1 MRQVVPWGCSVMKK
15 VSVILFLVSGVLL
28 TGCRSASGLKGSG
41 ETKSAAASPGKT
53 YFWDK
58 DLRPTMAVPTTPR
71 PRPQKEAP
79 ATQPV
84 AAEPQKAETRK
95 AEPQKTEPV
104 AEAPKAEL
112 QKEPVAK
119 TPVEPV
125 RRPAALSADLVTAN
139 VEPLQPVRT
148 GLASSSSDRVAPI
161 GRSVFVDETGGHVLS
176 ITYPRADYGII
187 QVDKTM
193 PEEVRLNTLFSYT
206 LKVTNLTETML
217 TEITIAETVSDNFEF
232 KGSEPTAQV
241 EGKKLVWQIESL
253 GPKASKTLRVS
264 GLATGSKSLEQST
277 SITHTIRDSAVV
289 RVVEPTLEL
298 RKVAPAEA
306 LLCEPIAVEYVVT
319 NTGTG
324 AAQDVQVIDNLPAG
338 MQTADGKG
346 KVVLE
351 AGTLAAGETR
361 RFSIKLRATKTGA
374 YVGKALATS
383 SAGLKAESE
392 ATTTNIR
399 QPMLTITKSGPHR
412 QYLGR
417 PVAYEISV
425 FNKGDGPAQNTIIE
439 DIIPPGVTGIE
450 ATTGAQFSGS
460 KLIWD
465 LGTLEPNT
473 SKKVR
478 VSYTPAREG
487 ELMGSATASAYC
499 AEPVTDSAKTTITG
513 IAAARLDVIDLDDP
527 VEVGGTTT
535 YLITVSNEGSAADG
549 NIRIVCTLDDKL
561 QYISSAGAT
570 AGSLMGRTVS
580 FAPLQ
585 TLEPKTKATWR
596 VVVKGLQPGDVRF
609 KVAMHTD
616 QLALPIEEM
625 EATHI
630 YQQNGGN

>member
-1 MRQVVPWGCSVMKK
+1 MKK
-15 VSVILFLVSGVLL
+15 VSVILFLVPVVLL
-28 TGCRSASGLKGSG
+28 AGCRSASGLKGSG
-41 ETKSAAASPGKT
+41 EVRSTAASPGKT

-58 DLRPTMAVPTTPR
+58 DLRPTMTVPAAPR
-71 PRPQKEAP
+71 SRLQKESP
-79 ATQPV
+79 AAQPA
-84 AAEPQKAETRK
+84 AAEAQETETPQV
-95 AEPQKTEPV
+95 EPQKTESPKV
-104 AEAPKAEL
+104 EAAQAQPPA
-112 QKEPVAK
+112 EPVMKA
-119 TPVEPV
+119 PVESTK
-125 RRPAALSADLVTAN
+125 RPAALPADVVTAT

-148 GLASSSSDRVAPI
+148 GLTTSASDRVTPV

-193 PEEVRLNTLFSYT
+193 PEEVRLSTPFSYSI
-206 LKVTNLTETML
+206 KVTNLTETML

-232 KGSEPTAQV
+232 KGSEPSAQT
-241 EGKKLVWQIESL
+241 EGNKLVWQIESL

-264 GLATGSKSLEQST
+264 GIATASKTLEQST

-298 RKVAPAEA
+298 RKIAPAEA

-324 AAQDVQVIDNLPAG
+324 TAQDVQVIDNLPAG

-351 AGTLAAGETR
+351 AGTLPAGESR
-361 RFSIKLRATKTGA
+361 RFAIKLRAVKTGA

-383 SAGLKAESE
+383 ASGLKAESE
-392 ATTTNIR
+392 ATTTNVR
-399 QPMLTITKSGPHR
+399 QPALSITKSGPHR

-417 PVAYEISV
+417 SVSYEISV
-425 FNKGDGPAQNTIIE
+425 FNKGDGPAQNTIVE

-450 ATTGAQFSGS
+450 ATAGAQFSGS
-460 KLIWD
+460 KLVWD

-478 VSYTPAREG
+478 ISYTPTKEG

-535 YLITVSNEGSAADG
+535 YLITVSNEGSAADS
-549 NIRIVCTLDDKL
+549 NIRIVCMLDDKL
-561 QYISSAGAT
+561 QYVSSAGAT

-596 VVVKGLQPGDVRF
+596 VVVKGAQAGDVRF
-609 KVAMHTD
+609 RVTMHTD

>member
-15 VSVILFLVSGVLL
+15 VSVILFLVAAVLL

-41 ETKSAAASPGKT
+41 EIRSTALPGKT

-58 DLRPTMAVPTTPR
+58 DLRPTMAVPASPR
-71 PRPQKEAP
+71 PRPQRETPAP
-79 ATQPV
+79 EPV
-84 AAEPQKAETRK
+84 AAQPQRDETPQPEPQRTELAAEAPRV
-95 AEPQKTEPV
+95 EPQREPV
-104 AEAPKAEL
+104 ARA
-112 QKEPVAK
+112 
-119 TPVEPV
+119 PVESA
-125 RRPAALSADLVTAN
+125 RRPAALSADLVTPN

-148 GLASSSSDRVAPI
+148 GLVSSSYDRVAPI
-161 GRSVFVDETGGHVLS
+161 GRSVFVDETGGRVLS

-206 LKVTNLTETML
+206 MKVTNLTETML
-217 TEITIAETVSDNFEF
+217 TEIIIAETVSDNFEF
-232 KGSEPTAQV
+232 KGSEPMAQV
-241 EGKKLVWQIESL
+241 EGNKLVWLIESL

-264 GLATGSKSLEQST
+264 GVATASKSLEQST
-277 SITHTIRDSAVV
+277 AITHTIRDSAVV

-298 RKVAPAEA
+298 RKMAPAEA
-306 LLCEPIAVEYVVT
+306 LLCEPIAVEYIVT

-346 KVVLE
+346 KVILE
-351 AGTLAAGETR
+351 AGTLMAGETR
-361 RFSIKLRATKTGA
+361 RFAIKLRAVKTGA

-383 SAGLKAESE
+383 STGLKAESE
-392 ATTTNIR
+392 ATTTNVR

-450 ATTGAQFSGS
+450 ATAGAQLSGS

-513 IAAARLDVIDLDDP
+513 IAATRLDVIDLDDP

-535 YLITVSNEGSAADG
+535 YLITVSNEGSAADA
-549 NIRIVCTLDDKL
+549 NIRLVCTLDDKL
-561 QYISSAGAT
+561 QYVSSAGAT

-585 TLEPKTKATWR
+585 SLEPKTKATWR
-596 VVVKGLQPGDVRF
+596 VVVKGAQSGDVRF

-616 QLALPIEEM
+616 EIALPIEEM
-625 EATHI
+625 EATHV
-630 YQQNGGN
+630 YQQNGGY

>member
-1 MRQVVPWGCSVMKK
+1 MKK
-15 VSVILFLVSGVLL
+15 VSVILFLVPVVLL
-28 TGCRSASGLKGSG
+28 TGCRSTSGLKGNR
-41 ETKSAAASPGKT
+41 EVRPAAASPGRT

-58 DLRPTMAVPTTPR
+58 DLRPTMAVPATTR
-71 PRPQKEAP
+71 PRPQREAP
-79 ATQPV
+79 TAPAA
-84 AAEPQKAETRK
+84 AAESQKTEARK
-95 AEPQKTEPV
+95 GEPQKTEPPKLQPATV
-104 AEAPKAEL
+104 EAVKVEPQA
-112 QKEPVAK
+112 EPVAK
-119 TPVEPV
+119 APVESV
-125 RRPAALSADLVTAN
+125 KRPATVPTDVVTAS
-139 VEPLQPVRT
+139 VEPLQPIRA
-148 GLASSSSDRVAPI
+148 GLATSSSDRTTPV

-206 LKVTNLTETML
+206 IKVTNLTETML

-232 KGSEPTAQV
+232 KGSEPSAQT
-241 EGKKLVWQIESL
+241 EGNKLAWQIESL

-264 GLATGSKSLEQST
+264 GIATASKSLEQST
-277 SITHTIRDSAVV
+277 AITHTIRDSAVV

-298 RKVAPAEA
+298 KKIAPAEA

-324 AAQDVQVIDNLPAG
+324 TAQDVQVIDNLPAG

-351 AGTLAAGETR
+351 AGTITAGESR
-361 RFSIKLRATKTGA
+361 RFAIKLRAVKTGA

-383 SAGLKAESE
+383 ASGLKAESE
-392 ATTTNIR
+392 ATTTNVR
-399 QPMLTITKSGPHR
+399 QPVLSITKSGPKR

-417 PVAYEISV
+417 SVAYEISV
-425 FNKGDGPAQNTIIE
+425 FNKGDGPAQNTIVE

-460 KLIWD
+460 KLVWE

-478 VSYTPAREG
+478 VSYTPTKEG

-549 NIRIVCTLDDKL
+549 NVRIVCMLDDKL
-561 QYISSAGAT
+561 QYVSSAGAT
-570 AGSLMGRTVS
+570 AGSLMGKTVS

-596 VVVKGLQPGDVRF
+596 VVVKGVQAGDVRF
-609 KVAMHTD
+609 RVTMHTD

-630 YQQNGGN
+630 YQQNNGN

>member
-1 MRQVVPWGCSVMKK
+1 MKK
-15 VSVILFLVSGVLL
+15 VSVILFLVSVVLL

-58 DLRPTMAVPTTPR
+58 DLRPTMAVPASPR
-71 PRPQKEAP
+71 PRPQRETPAP
-79 ATQPV
+79 EPV
-84 AAEPQKAETRK
+84 AAEPQKTETPK
-95 AEPQKTEPV
+95 PEPRKTEPV
-104 AEAPKAEL
+104 AESPRAEP
-112 QKEPVAK
+112 QREPVAR
-119 TPVEPV
+119 TPVEPA
-125 RRPAALSADLVTAN
+125 RKPAALSADLVTAN

-206 LKVTNLTETML
+206 IKVTNLTETML
-217 TEITIAETVSDNFEF
+217 TEITIAETVSDNFQF
-232 KGSEPTAQV
+232 KGSEPTAQA
-241 EGKKLVWQIESL
+241 EGNKLVWVIESL

-264 GLATGSKSLEQST
+264 GIATASKSLEQST
-277 SITHTIRDSAVV
+277 AITHTIRDSAVV

-298 RKVAPAEA
+298 RKIAPAEA

-351 AGTLAAGETR
+351 AGTLMAGEER

-399 QPMLTITKSGPHR
+399 QPALTITKSGPHR

-450 ATTGAQFSGS
+450 ATAGAQFSGS

-527 VEVGGTTT
+527 VEIGGTTT
-535 YLITVSNEGSAADG
+535 YLITVSNEGSASDA
-549 NIRIVCTLDDKL
+549 NIRLVCTLDDKL
-561 QYISSAGAT
+561 QYVSSAGAT

-596 VVVKGLQPGDVRF
+596 VVVKGLQSGDVRF